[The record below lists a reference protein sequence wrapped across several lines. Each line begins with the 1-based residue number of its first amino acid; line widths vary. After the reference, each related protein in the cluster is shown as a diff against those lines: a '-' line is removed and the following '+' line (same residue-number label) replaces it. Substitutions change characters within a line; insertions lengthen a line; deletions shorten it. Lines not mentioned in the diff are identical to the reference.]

1 MEEMN
6 KVNQKKAL
14 ELLLR
19 NRGNEFKELA
29 QALNFPTTE
38 NWEQIILQFSLQL
51 NGCYVRWQDEG
62 NTATK
67 PEVYKCFNLM
77 RILSKNQKVTDV
89 MKLLD
94 TANKITEDFEIIR
107 KEIGEHTDE

>member
-1 MEEMN
+1 MEVT
-6 KVNQKKAL
+6 KKINQKKAL

-29 QALNFPTTE
+29 LALNFPTTE

-51 NGCYVRWQDEG
+51 NGCFVRGQDEE
-62 NTATK
+62 NTTTK

-77 RILSKNQKVTDV
+77 RILSKNHKVTDL

-94 TANKITEDFEIIR
+94 TTNKITEDFEIIR
-107 KEIGEHTDE
+107 KEMGESTDE

>member
-1 MEEMN
+1 MT

-38 NWEQIILQFSLQL
+38 NWEQIILQFSL
-51 NGCYVRWQDEG
+51 
-62 NTATK
+62 
-67 PEVYKCFNLM
+67 
-77 RILSKNQKVTDV
+77 
-89 MKLLD
+89 
-94 TANKITEDFEIIR
+94 
-107 KEIGEHTDE
+107 

>member
-1 MEEMN
+1 MT

-51 NGCYVRWQDEG
+51 NGCFVRWQGEG
-62 NTATK
+62 NTTTN

-77 RILSKNQKVTDV
+77 RILSKNQKVTEV

-94 TANKITEDFEIIR
+94 NANKITEDFEIIR
-107 KEIGEHTDE
+107 KEIGEPTDE